1 MAFVLQ
7 DVINEIEET
16 RSLEPLKK
24 FKKENL
30 VKVAAHYGITPA
42 VGATKSHILNLIK
55 DHCVE
60 NDIIDEV
67 EEKPIAETAEIV
79 RLKLD
84 FEREERRLAR
94 EAEKALQD
102 AQFAEAQ
109 KAREAAEAEAE
120 KARELRLAELKEAR
134 ELRELELK
142 AEQEKALL
150 AAEIEAKKEAAA
162 REHELKMA
170 GLGKHSPSDKASV
183 FDPARNIR
191 LVPPFQEKEVDKYF
205 AHFEKVADSLNWPKE
220 SWVLLLQSVLVG
232 KAQEIYGSLSV
243 EQSSNYEHVKEA
255 ILKAYELVPEA
266 YRQKFRN
273 YLKYDSKTHV
283 EFAREKE
290 NLFNRWCHSKEIGQ
304 DFKKLKQMVLLEEF
318 KDKVRPDIRSHL
330 DEQKV
335 EELEKAAIMADDYAL
350 THKMSSKSGNP
361 QQKRYHGSGN
371 RENVSRNM
379 DDRKRQGKS
388 TENVGLVSKVEPLK
402 PISCGHCGKPGHI
415 ITNCWKLGGKTP
427 CEHCGRFNHKSEDCR
442 IAKNKLQKEVK
453 PTGLTS
459 LKGLKVSPFNES
471 ENSKGVKV
479 KPLIDRNSFV
489 EKNKGIKVNPLH
501 NDKSCIEDEIS
512 PNTESDYMENY
523 KPFISK
529 GVVSLVGDENSSQKV
544 KILRDTGAT
553 QSLMLDSVLPLTEKS
568 FTGANVLISGVEMGV
583 LEVPLHEVNIKS
595 SLINGN
601 IVIGM
606 RPSLPVEGISLIL
619 GNDLAGEKVMVDP
632 RVVEK
637 PRDDEE
643 TERLAEKFPGIFPAS
658 VVTRSMKAKE
668 EAIKEQGKEEIGLS
682 GTFLENIDGKFEE
695 RNKEKADKALMRKE
709 SRNVKENIPEKQE
722 SESKSVISRQ
732 NLIEEQS
739 NDKELLDLF
748 KIALTPVEAEKVSV
762 GYLIKDDIL
771 MRKWSPTAC
780 DNNEKGETV
789 YQIVVPT
796 VYRREVLELAHDLPM
811 SGHLGVRKTYNR
823 VLQHFFWPGLKRDVA
838 KWCRE
843 CHTCQLGGKPNQN
856 IPQAPLHPI
865 PVFDEPFS
873 HIIIDC
879 VGPLP
884 KTKSQNE
891 FLLTI
896 MCSSTRFPEAI
907 PLRSIKTNA
916 ILKALIKFFTIF
928 GLPKSIQSDQG
939 TNFMAHAFQQV
950 MNQLGIKQYKS
961 SAYHPESQ
969 GALERFHQTLK
980 TMIRMYCTENSRD
993 WDEGVHLLL
1002 FAVRESVQ
1010 ESLGFSPFELVF
1022 GHAVRGPLL
1031 LLKEKWLDED
1041 PEKISVLKYVAT
1053 FKDRLFRAGQMAKRN
1068 LQESQSKMKVWYDR
1082 KAKSRCFEPGDRVL
1096 VLFPVVGNP
1105 LQAKYSGPYKVVKKI
1120 SDTNYLVKTPDRR
1133 KETQVCHIN
1142 MLKAYHEK
1150 PKPELV
1156 TLNNRLGLESL
1167 THSKDCVGQVAEK
1180 EEDTESEVRL
1190 GNDQQP
1196 IKLQNSQ
1203 ILNDLDTKLSHL
1215 PSVQRKELAEVIT
1228 QYREVFPDVP
1238 SKTNLIEHD
1247 VDVGDSAPIKQHPY
1261 RVSPMKKELLDKEVQ
1276 YMLKND
1282 IIEESQSNWSSPCI
1296 LVPKHDGGFRFCTD
1310 FRKVNDK
1317 TKSDSFPIP
1326 RIADCI
1332 DQIGNAKFV
1341 STFDMLKGYWQV
1353 PLTQRAREISA
1364 FVTPSGLYQ
1373 YKVMPFGMKNA
1384 PATFQR
1390 MVNKLVRDIDGCEG
1404 YIDDVVIYS
1413 DNWSDHIHQ
1422 IKRFFQIMREAKLT
1436 INLMKSEFGKATV
1449 KYLGHIVGQGQV
1461 RPLDAKIQ
1469 TIAKFPIPTSRK
1481 ELARFLGMAGYYR
1494 NFCLNFSDIAAPLT
1508 NLLSKKVKFVWTDDC
1523 QMAFDK
1529 VKLLLQKSPVLK
1541 SPDYEKPFKLIID
1554 SSDVGTGSV
1563 LVQEASDGLDHP
1575 VSYFSKKFLKYQK
1588 NYSVVEK
1595 ETLGLVLAL
1604 EHFDV
1609 YLGSTPFKIKV
1620 YTDHNPLTFLK
1631 TMKNKNQRLVRWSL
1645 ALQEYNLEIQHIP
1658 GSENVVADALS
1669 RCIG

>member
-24 FKKENL
+24 LKKENL

-42 VGATKSHILNLIK
+42 IGATKSHILNLIK

-60 NDIIDEV
+60 HDIIDEV

-109 KAREAAEAEAE
+109 KAREAAEAEAKRAREAAEAEAKRAREAAEAEAE

-142 AEQEKALL
+142 AEAD
-150 AAEIEAKKEAAA
+150 KEAAA

-170 GLGKHSPSDKASV
+170 GLGIHSPKDKASA

-220 SWVLLLQSVLVG
+220 SWVILLQSVLVG

-371 RENVSRNM
+371 RENISPNA
-379 DDRKRQGKS
+379 DDRKRLGKS

-479 KPLIDRNSFV
+479 KPLIDRNHFV

-501 NDKSCIEDEIS
+501 NVKSCIEDEIS

-523 KPFISK
+523 KPFISE

-553 QSLMLDSVLPLTEKS
+553 QSLMLDSVLPLTENS

-637 PRDDEE
+637 PRDDVK

-658 VVTRSMKAKE
+658 VVTRSMKAKK

-682 GTFLENIDGKFEE
+682 GTFLESIDVKFEE
-695 RNKEKADKALMRKE
+695 RNKEKADNALMRNE

-732 NLIEEQS
+732 NLIVEQS

-762 GYLIKDDIL
+762 GYLIKDNIL
-771 MRKWSPTAC
+771 MRKWS
-780 DNNEKGETV
+780 
-789 YQIVVPT
+789 
-796 VYRREVLELAHDLPM
+796 
-811 SGHLGVRKTYNR
+811 
-823 VLQHFFWPGLKRDVA
+823 
-838 KWCRE
+838 
-843 CHTCQLGGKPNQN
+843 
-856 IPQAPLHPI
+856 
-865 PVFDEPFS
+865 S
-873 HIIIDC
+873 HC
-879 VGPLP
+879 V
-884 KTKSQNE
+884 
-891 FLLTI
+891 TI
-896 MCSSTRFPEAI
+896 
-907 PLRSIKTNA
+907 
-916 ILKALIKFFTIF
+916 
-928 GLPKSIQSDQG
+928 
-939 TNFMAHAFQQV
+939 
-950 MNQLGIKQYKS
+950 
-961 SAYHPESQ
+961 
-969 GALERFHQTLK
+969 
-980 TMIRMYCTENSRD
+980 
-993 WDEGVHLLL
+993 
-1002 FAVRESVQ
+1002 
-1010 ESLGFSPFELVF
+1010 
-1022 GHAVRGPLL
+1022 GPLL

-1053 FKDRLFRAGQMAKRN
+1053 FKDRLFRAGQITKRN
-1068 LQESQSKMKVWYDR
+1068 PQESQSKMKVWYDR

-1096 VLFPVVGNP
+1096 VLFPVAGNP
-1105 LQAKYSGPYKVVKKI
+1105 LQAKYTGPYKVVKKI

-1156 TLNNRLGLESL
+1156 TLNNRLGLESP
-1167 THSKDCVGQVAEK
+1167 THSKDCVGQVTEK

-1203 ILNDLDTKLSHL
+1203 ILNDLGTKLSHL
-1215 PSVQRKELAEVIT
+1215 PLVQRKELAEVVT
-1228 QYREVFPDVP
+1228 QYGEVFPDVP
-1238 SKTNLIEHD
+1238 GKTNLVEHD
-1247 VDVGDSAPIKQHPY
+1247 VDVGDSAPIKRHPY
-1261 RVSPMKKELLDKEVQ
+1261 RVGPMKKGLLDKEVR

-1282 IIEESQSNWSSPCI
+1282 IIEEGRSNWSSPCI

-1404 YIDDVVIYS
+1404 YIDDVVIFS
-1413 DNWSDHIHQ
+1413 DNWSDHIRQ
-1422 IKRFFQIMREAKLT
+1422 IERFFQIMREAKLT

-1469 TIAKFPIPTSRK
+1469 SIVKFPIPTSRK

-1494 NFCLNFSDIAAPLT
+1494 NFCLNFSEIAAPLT

-1523 QMAFDK
+1523 QIAFDK

>member
-16 RSLEPLKK
+16 RSLDTLKK
-24 FKKENL
+24 LKKENL
-30 VKVAAHYGITPA
+30 IKVAAHYGITPA
-42 VGATKSHILNLIK
+42 IGATKSHILNLIK

-67 EEKPIAETAEIV
+67 EDKPIAETAEIV

-109 KAREAAEAEAE
+109 R
-120 KARELRLAELKEAR
+120 ARELRLAELKEAR

-142 AEQEKALL
+142 AEAN
-150 AAEIEAKKEAAA
+150 KEAAT

-170 GLGKHSPSDKASV
+170 SLGIHTPKDKSSA

-273 YLKYDSKTHV
+273 YLKFDSKTHV

-335 EELEKAAIMADDYAL
+335 EELEKAAVMADDYAL

-371 RENVSRNM
+371 RENISRNA

-523 KPFISK
+523 KPFISE

-553 QSLMLDSVLPLTEKS
+553 QSLLLDSVLPLTENS

-601 IVIGM
+601 IVIGT

-619 GNDLAGEKVMVDP
+619 GNDLAGERVMVDP

-637 PRDDEE
+637 PRDDEK

-658 VVTRSMKAKE
+658 VVTRSMKAKKE
-668 EAIKEQGKEEIGLS
+668 VIKEQGKEEIGLS
-682 GTFLENIDGKFEE
+682 GTFLENIGVKFEE
-695 RNKEKADKALMRKE
+695 RNSEKVEKAFMRNE

-732 NLIEEQS
+732 NLIVEQS
-739 NDKELLDLF
+739 KDKELLDLF

-762 GYLIKDDIL
+762 GYLIKDNIL
-771 MRKWSPTAC
+771 MRKWS
-780 DNNEKGETV
+780 
-789 YQIVVPT
+789 
-796 VYRREVLELAHDLPM
+796 
-811 SGHLGVRKTYNR
+811 
-823 VLQHFFWPGLKRDVA
+823 
-838 KWCRE
+838 
-843 CHTCQLGGKPNQN
+843 
-856 IPQAPLHPI
+856 
-865 PVFDEPFS
+865 S
-873 HIIIDC
+873 HC
-879 VGPLP
+879 VTIGP
-884 KTKSQNE
+884 
-891 FLLTI
+891 
-896 MCSSTRFPEAI
+896 
-907 PLRSIKTNA
+907 
-916 ILKALIKFFTIF
+916 
-928 GLPKSIQSDQG
+928 
-939 TNFMAHAFQQV
+939 
-950 MNQLGIKQYKS
+950 
-961 SAYHPESQ
+961 
-969 GALERFHQTLK
+969 
-980 TMIRMYCTENSRD
+980 
-993 WDEGVHLLL
+993 
-1002 FAVRESVQ
+1002 
-1010 ESLGFSPFELVF
+1010 
-1022 GHAVRGPLL
+1022 PLL

-1053 FKDRLFRAGQMAKRN
+1053 FKDRLFRAGQIAKRN

-1156 TLNNRLGLESL
+1156 TLNNRLGLESP

-1203 ILNDLDTKLSHL
+1203 ILNDLGTKLSHL
-1215 PSVQRKELAEVIT
+1215 PLAQRKELAEVIT

-1404 YIDDVVIYS
+1404 YIDDVVIFS
-1413 DNWSDHIHQ
+1413 DNWSDHIRQ

-1469 TIAKFPIPTSRK
+1469 TIVKYPTSRK

-1494 NFCLNFSDIAAPLT
+1494 NFCLNFSEIAAPLT

-1523 QMAFDK
+1523 QLAFDK

-1645 ALQEYNLEIQHIP
+1645 ALQEYNLDIQHIP

>member
-24 FKKENL
+24 LKKENL

-60 NDIIDEV
+60 HDIIDEV

-102 AQFAEAQ
+102 AQLAAQREEAQ
-109 KAREAAEAEAE
+109 KAREAAEAEA
-120 KARELRLAELKEAR
+120 KRAREAAEAEAKRARDLRLAELKEAR

-142 AEQEKALL
+142 AEKEKALL
-150 AAEIEAKKEAAA
+150 EAEKEAAA

-170 GLGKHSPSDKASV
+170 SLGKHSPSDKASV

-205 AHFEKVADSLNWPKE
+205 AHFEKVADSLSWPKE

-318 KDKVRPDIRSHL
+318 KNKVRPDIRSHL

-361 QQKRYHGSGN
+361 QQKRYHGSGY
-371 RENVSRNM
+371 RENISRNM

-442 IAKNKLQKEVK
+442 IAKNKLQKDVK
-453 PTGLTS
+453 PAGLTS

-471 ENSKGVKV
+471 ENQKGVKV
-479 KPLIDRNSFV
+479 KPLIDQNHFV

-501 NDKSCIEDEIS
+501 NNDKSCIEDEIC
-512 PNTESDYMENY
+512 PNKESDYMENY
-523 KPFISK
+523 KPFISE

-553 QSLMLDSVLPLTEKS
+553 QSLMLDSVLPLTENS

-619 GNDLAGEKVMVDP
+619 GNDLAGERVMVDP

-637 PRDDEE
+637 PRDDEK

-658 VVTRSMKAKE
+658 VVTRSMKAKKE
-668 EAIKEQGKEEIGLS
+668 VIKEQGKEEIDLS

-695 RNKEKADKALMRKE
+695 RNKEKADKALMRNE

-732 NLIEEQS
+732 NLIVEQS
-739 NDKELLDLF
+739 KDKELLDLF

-762 GYLIKDDIL
+762 GYLIKDNIL
-771 MRKWSPTAC
+771 MRKWSPTEC
-780 DNNEKGETV
+780 NNSEKGETV

-796 VYRREVLELAHDLPM
+796 VHRREVLELAHDLPM
-811 SGHLGVRKTYNR
+811 SGHLGVRKTHNR
-823 VLQHFFWPGLKRDVA
+823 VLQHFYWPGLKRDVA
-838 KWCRE
+838 KWCKE

-865 PVFDEPFS
+865 PAFDEPFS

-879 VGPLP
+879 VGPMP

-891 FLLTI
+891 YLLTI
-896 MCSSTRFPEAI
+896 MCSTTRFPEAI
-907 PLRSIKTNA
+907 PLRSIKTNT
-916 ILKALIKFFTIF
+916 ILKALIKFFTLF

-1002 FAVRESVQ
+1002 FAVRDSVQ

-1031 LLKEKWLDED
+1031 LLKEKWLHED

-1120 SDTNYLVKTPDRR
+1120 SDTNY
-1133 KETQVCHIN
+1133 
-1142 MLKAYHEK
+1142 
-1150 PKPELV
+1150 
-1156 TLNNRLGLESL
+1156 
-1167 THSKDCVGQVAEK
+1167 
-1180 EEDTESEVRL
+1180 
-1190 GNDQQP
+1190 
-1196 IKLQNSQ
+1196 
-1203 ILNDLDTKLSHL
+1203 
-1215 PSVQRKELAEVIT
+1215 
-1228 QYREVFPDVP
+1228 
-1238 SKTNLIEHD
+1238 
-1247 VDVGDSAPIKQHPY
+1247 
-1261 RVSPMKKELLDKEVQ
+1261 
-1276 YMLKND
+1276 
-1282 IIEESQSNWSSPCI
+1282 
-1296 LVPKHDGGFRFCTD
+1296 
-1310 FRKVNDK
+1310 
-1317 TKSDSFPIP
+1317 
-1326 RIADCI
+1326 
-1332 DQIGNAKFV
+1332 
-1341 STFDMLKGYWQV
+1341 
-1353 PLTQRAREISA
+1353 
-1364 FVTPSGLYQ
+1364 
-1373 YKVMPFGMKNA
+1373 
-1384 PATFQR
+1384 
-1390 MVNKLVRDIDGCEG
+1390 
-1404 YIDDVVIYS
+1404 
-1413 DNWSDHIHQ
+1413 
-1422 IKRFFQIMREAKLT
+1422 
-1436 INLMKSEFGKATV
+1436 
-1449 KYLGHIVGQGQV
+1449 
-1461 RPLDAKIQ
+1461 
-1469 TIAKFPIPTSRK
+1469 
-1481 ELARFLGMAGYYR
+1481 
-1494 NFCLNFSDIAAPLT
+1494 
-1508 NLLSKKVKFVWTDDC
+1508 
-1523 QMAFDK
+1523 
-1529 VKLLLQKSPVLK
+1529 
-1541 SPDYEKPFKLIID
+1541 
-1554 SSDVGTGSV
+1554 
-1563 LVQEASDGLDHP
+1563 
-1575 VSYFSKKFLKYQK
+1575 
-1588 NYSVVEK
+1588 
-1595 ETLGLVLAL
+1595 
-1604 EHFDV
+1604 
-1609 YLGSTPFKIKV
+1609 
-1620 YTDHNPLTFLK
+1620 
-1631 TMKNKNQRLVRWSL
+1631 
-1645 ALQEYNLEIQHIP
+1645 
-1658 GSENVVADALS
+1658 
-1669 RCIG
+1669 

>member
-24 FKKENL
+24 LEKENL
-30 VKVAAHYGITPA
+30 IKVAAHYRITPA
-42 VGATKSHILNLIK
+42 IGATKSHILDLIK

-60 NDIIDEV
+60 NNIIDEV
-67 EEKPIAETAEIV
+67 EEKPIVETAEIV

-94 EAEKALQD
+94 E
-102 AQFAEAQ
+102 EAQ
-109 KAREAAEAEAE
+109 RAREAAEAEAQ
-120 KARELRLAELKEAR
+120 KACEAARDLRLAELKEAC

-150 AAEIEAKKEAAA
+150 EAEKEAAA

-170 GLGKHSPSDKASV
+170 SLGKQSPSDKASV

-205 AHFEKVADSLNWPKE
+205 GHFEKVADSLNWPKE

-335 EELEKAAIMADDYAL
+335 EELEKAAVMADDYAL

-371 RENVSRNM
+371 RENISRNM

-442 IAKNKLQKEVK
+442 IAKNKLQKDVK

-471 ENSKGVKV
+471 ENQKGVKV
-479 KPLIDRNSFV
+479 KPLIDRNHFV
-489 EKNKGIKVNPLH
+489 EKNKAIKVNPLH

-523 KPFISK
+523 KPFISE
-529 GVVSLVGDENSSQKV
+529 GVVSLVGDESSSQKV

-553 QSLMLDSVLPLTEKS
+553 QSLMLDSVLPLTENS
-568 FTGANVLISGVEMGV
+568 FTGANVLISGVEMGL

-619 GNDLAGEKVMVDP
+619 GNDLAGERVMVDP

-637 PRDDEE
+637 PREDEK
-643 TERLAEKFPGIFPAS
+643 TERLAKKFPGIFPAS
-658 VVTRSMKAKE
+658 VVTRSMKAKK

-682 GTFLENIDGKFEE
+682 GTFLENIDVK
-695 RNKEKADKALMRKE
+695 RNKEKADKALMRSE

-762 GYLIKDDIL
+762 GYLIRENIL
-771 MRKWSPTAC
+771 MRKWS
-780 DNNEKGETV
+780 
-789 YQIVVPT
+789 
-796 VYRREVLELAHDLPM
+796 
-811 SGHLGVRKTYNR
+811 
-823 VLQHFFWPGLKRDVA
+823 
-838 KWCRE
+838 
-843 CHTCQLGGKPNQN
+843 
-856 IPQAPLHPI
+856 
-865 PVFDEPFS
+865 S
-873 HIIIDC
+873 HC
-879 VGPLP
+879 VTIGP
-884 KTKSQNE
+884 
-891 FLLTI
+891 
-896 MCSSTRFPEAI
+896 
-907 PLRSIKTNA
+907 
-916 ILKALIKFFTIF
+916 
-928 GLPKSIQSDQG
+928 
-939 TNFMAHAFQQV
+939 
-950 MNQLGIKQYKS
+950 
-961 SAYHPESQ
+961 
-969 GALERFHQTLK
+969 
-980 TMIRMYCTENSRD
+980 
-993 WDEGVHLLL
+993 
-1002 FAVRESVQ
+1002 
-1010 ESLGFSPFELVF
+1010 
-1022 GHAVRGPLL
+1022 PLL
-1031 LLKEKWLDED
+1031 LLKEKWLDKD
-1041 PEKISVLKYVAT
+1041 PEKISVMKYVAT

-1082 KAKSRCFEPGDRVL
+1082 KAKSRCFEPGDKVL

-1156 TLNNRLGLESL
+1156 ILNNRLGLESP

-1180 EEDTESEVRL
+1180 EEDTE
-1190 GNDQQP
+1190 
-1196 IKLQNSQ
+1196 
-1203 ILNDLDTKLSHL
+1203 
-1215 PSVQRKELAEVIT
+1215 
-1228 QYREVFPDVP
+1228 
-1238 SKTNLIEHD
+1238 
-1247 VDVGDSAPIKQHPY
+1247 
-1261 RVSPMKKELLDKEVQ
+1261 
-1276 YMLKND
+1276 
-1282 IIEESQSNWSSPCI
+1282 
-1296 LVPKHDGGFRFCTD
+1296 
-1310 FRKVNDK
+1310 
-1317 TKSDSFPIP
+1317 
-1326 RIADCI
+1326 
-1332 DQIGNAKFV
+1332 
-1341 STFDMLKGYWQV
+1341 
-1353 PLTQRAREISA
+1353 
-1364 FVTPSGLYQ
+1364 
-1373 YKVMPFGMKNA
+1373 
-1384 PATFQR
+1384 
-1390 MVNKLVRDIDGCEG
+1390 
-1404 YIDDVVIYS
+1404 
-1413 DNWSDHIHQ
+1413 
-1422 IKRFFQIMREAKLT
+1422 
-1436 INLMKSEFGKATV
+1436 
-1449 KYLGHIVGQGQV
+1449 
-1461 RPLDAKIQ
+1461 
-1469 TIAKFPIPTSRK
+1469 
-1481 ELARFLGMAGYYR
+1481 
-1494 NFCLNFSDIAAPLT
+1494 
-1508 NLLSKKVKFVWTDDC
+1508 
-1523 QMAFDK
+1523 
-1529 VKLLLQKSPVLK
+1529 
-1541 SPDYEKPFKLIID
+1541 
-1554 SSDVGTGSV
+1554 
-1563 LVQEASDGLDHP
+1563 
-1575 VSYFSKKFLKYQK
+1575 
-1588 NYSVVEK
+1588 
-1595 ETLGLVLAL
+1595 
-1604 EHFDV
+1604 
-1609 YLGSTPFKIKV
+1609 
-1620 YTDHNPLTFLK
+1620 
-1631 TMKNKNQRLVRWSL
+1631 
-1645 ALQEYNLEIQHIP
+1645 
-1658 GSENVVADALS
+1658 
-1669 RCIG
+1669 

>member
-24 FKKENL
+24 LKKENL

-42 VGATKSHILNLIK
+42 IGATKSHILNLIK

-60 NDIIDEV
+60 HDIIDEV

-84 FEREERRLAR
+84 FEWEERRLAR
-94 EAEKALQD
+94 E
-102 AQFAEAQ
+102 EAQ
-109 KAREAAEAEAE
+109 RAREAAEAEAQRARE
-120 KARELRLAELKEAR
+120 AARELRLAELKEAR

-150 AAEIEAKKEAAA
+150 EAEKEAAA

-170 GLGKHSPSDKASV
+170 SLGKHSPSDKASA

-220 SWVLLLQSVLVG
+220 SWVLLLESVLVG

-304 DFKKLKQMVLLEEF
+304 DFKKLKQMFLLEEF

-371 RENVSRNM
+371 RENISRNM

-415 ITNCWKLGGKTP
+415 ITNCWKIGGKTP

-442 IAKNKLQKEVK
+442 IAKNKLQKDVK

-471 ENSKGVKV
+471 ENQKGVKV
-479 KPLIDRNSFV
+479 KPLIDQNHFV

-501 NDKSCIEDEIS
+501 NNDKSCIEDEIS
-512 PNTESDYMENY
+512 PNTESNYMENY
-523 KPFISK
+523 KPFISE

-553 QSLMLDSVLPLTEKS
+553 QSLMLDSVLPLTENS

-619 GNDLAGEKVMVDP
+619 RNDLAGEKVMVDP

-637 PRDDEE
+637 PRDDEK
-643 TERLAEKFPGIFPAS
+643 TERLAKKFPGIFPAS
-658 VVTRSMKAKE
+658 VVTRSMKAKK

-682 GTFLENIDGKFEE
+682 GTFLENIDVKFEE
-695 RNKEKADKALMRKE
+695 RKKEKAYKALMRNE

-732 NLIEEQS
+732 NLIVEQS
-739 NDKELLDLF
+739 KDKELLDLF
-748 KIALTPVEAEKVSV
+748 KIALTPVEAQKVSV
-762 GYLIKDDIL
+762 GYLIKDNIL
-771 MRKWSPTAC
+771 MRKWS
-780 DNNEKGETV
+780 
-789 YQIVVPT
+789 
-796 VYRREVLELAHDLPM
+796 
-811 SGHLGVRKTYNR
+811 
-823 VLQHFFWPGLKRDVA
+823 
-838 KWCRE
+838 
-843 CHTCQLGGKPNQN
+843 
-856 IPQAPLHPI
+856 
-865 PVFDEPFS
+865 S
-873 HIIIDC
+873 HC
-879 VGPLP
+879 V
-884 KTKSQNE
+884 
-891 FLLTI
+891 TI
-896 MCSSTRFPEAI
+896 
-907 PLRSIKTNA
+907 
-916 ILKALIKFFTIF
+916 
-928 GLPKSIQSDQG
+928 
-939 TNFMAHAFQQV
+939 
-950 MNQLGIKQYKS
+950 
-961 SAYHPESQ
+961 
-969 GALERFHQTLK
+969 
-980 TMIRMYCTENSRD
+980 
-993 WDEGVHLLL
+993 
-1002 FAVRESVQ
+1002 
-1010 ESLGFSPFELVF
+1010 
-1022 GHAVRGPLL
+1022 GPLL

-1068 LQESQSKMKVWYDR
+1068 LQESQSKMKVWYER

-1096 VLFPVVGNP
+1096 VLFPVVGKP

-1120 SDTNYLVKTPDRR
+1120 SDTNYMVKTPDRR

-1156 TLNNRLGLESL
+1156 TLNNRLGLESP

-1180 EEDTESEVRL
+1180 EEDIESEVRL
-1190 GNDQQP
+1190 
-1196 IKLQNSQ
+1196 
-1203 ILNDLDTKLSHL
+1203 
-1215 PSVQRKELAEVIT
+1215 IT
-1228 QYREVFPDVP
+1228 
-1238 SKTNLIEHD
+1238 
-1247 VDVGDSAPIKQHPY
+1247 
-1261 RVSPMKKELLDKEVQ
+1261 VSF
-1276 YMLKND
+1276 
-1282 IIEESQSNWSSPCI
+1282 I
-1296 LVPKHDGGFRFCTD
+1296 LVFLFR
-1310 FRKVNDK
+1310 N
-1317 TKSDSFPIP
+1317 P
-1326 RIADCI
+1326 
-1332 DQIGNAKFV
+1332 
-1341 STFDMLKGYWQV
+1341 
-1353 PLTQRAREISA
+1353 
-1364 FVTPSGLYQ
+1364 
-1373 YKVMPFGMKNA
+1373 
-1384 PATFQR
+1384 
-1390 MVNKLVRDIDGCEG
+1390 
-1404 YIDDVVIYS
+1404 
-1413 DNWSDHIHQ
+1413 
-1422 IKRFFQIMREAKLT
+1422 
-1436 INLMKSEFGKATV
+1436 TV
-1449 KYLGHIVGQGQV
+1449 KESFANSGV
-1461 RPLDAKIQ
+1461 
-1469 TIAKFPIPTSRK
+1469 SR
-1481 ELARFLGMAGYYR
+1481 
-1494 NFCLNFSDIAAPLT
+1494 I
-1508 NLLSKKVKFVWTDDC
+1508 
-1523 QMAFDK
+1523 
-1529 VKLLLQKSPVLK
+1529 
-1541 SPDYEKPFKLIID
+1541 
-1554 SSDVGTGSV
+1554 
-1563 LVQEASDGLDHP
+1563 
-1575 VSYFSKKFLKYQK
+1575 
-1588 NYSVVEK
+1588 
-1595 ETLGLVLAL
+1595 
-1604 EHFDV
+1604 
-1609 YLGSTPFKIKV
+1609 
-1620 YTDHNPLTFLK
+1620 
-1631 TMKNKNQRLVRWSL
+1631 
-1645 ALQEYNLEIQHIP
+1645 
-1658 GSENVVADALS
+1658 
-1669 RCIG
+1669 

>member
-24 FKKENL
+24 LKKENL
-30 VKVAAHYGITPA
+30 IKVAAHYGITPA

-60 NDIIDEV
+60 HDIIDEV

-109 KAREAAEAEAE
+109 RAREEAQKAREAAEAEAQR
-120 KARELRLAELKEAR
+120 ARDLRLAELKEAR

-150 AAEIEAKKEAAA
+150 EAEKEAAA

-170 GLGKHSPSDKASV
+170 SLGKQSPSDKASA

-273 YLKYDSKTHV
+273 YLKFDSKTHV

-371 RENVSRNM
+371 RENISRNM

-523 KPFISK
+523 KPFISE

-553 QSLMLDSVLPLTEKS
+553 QSLMLDSVLPLTENS
-568 FTGANVLISGVEMGV
+568 FTGANVLISGVEMGI

-658 VVTRSMKAKE
+658 VVTRSMKAKKE
-668 EAIKEQGKEEIGLS
+668 VIKEQGKEEIGLS

-695 RNKEKADKALMRKE
+695 RNKEKADNALMRNE
-709 SRNVKENIPEKQE
+709 SRNVKENIAEKQE

-732 NLIEEQS
+732 NLIVEQS
-739 NDKELLDLF
+739 KDKELLDLF

-762 GYLIKDDIL
+762 GYLIRENIL
-771 MRKWSPTAC
+771 MRKWS
-780 DNNEKGETV
+780 
-789 YQIVVPT
+789 
-796 VYRREVLELAHDLPM
+796 
-811 SGHLGVRKTYNR
+811 
-823 VLQHFFWPGLKRDVA
+823 
-838 KWCRE
+838 
-843 CHTCQLGGKPNQN
+843 
-856 IPQAPLHPI
+856 
-865 PVFDEPFS
+865 S
-873 HIIIDC
+873 HC
-879 VGPLP
+879 V
-884 KTKSQNE
+884 
-891 FLLTI
+891 TI
-896 MCSSTRFPEAI
+896 
-907 PLRSIKTNA
+907 
-916 ILKALIKFFTIF
+916 
-928 GLPKSIQSDQG
+928 
-939 TNFMAHAFQQV
+939 
-950 MNQLGIKQYKS
+950 
-961 SAYHPESQ
+961 
-969 GALERFHQTLK
+969 
-980 TMIRMYCTENSRD
+980 
-993 WDEGVHLLL
+993 
-1002 FAVRESVQ
+1002 
-1010 ESLGFSPFELVF
+1010 
-1022 GHAVRGPLL
+1022 GPLL

-1041 PEKISVLKYVAT
+1041 PERISVLKYVAT
-1053 FKDRLFRAGQMAKRN
+1053 FKDRLFRAGQIAKRN

-1120 SDTNYLVKTPDRR
+1120 SDTNYLVKTPGRR

-1156 TLNNRLGLESL
+1156 TLNNRLGLESP

-1203 ILNDLDTKLSHL
+1203 ILNDLGTKLSHL

-1247 VDVGDSAPIKQHPY
+1247 VDVGDSVPIKQHPY

-1276 YMLKND
+1276 YMLEND

-1296 LVPKHDGGFRFCTD
+1296 LVPKHDGGFQFCTD

-1326 RIADCI
+1326 RITDCI

-1353 PLTQRAREISA
+1353 PLTQRALEISA

-1404 YIDDVVIYS
+1404 YIDDVVIFS
-1413 DNWSDHIHQ
+1413 DNWSDHIRQ
-1422 IKRFFQIMREAKLT
+1422 IERFFQIMREAKLT

-1469 TIAKFPIPTSRK
+1469 TIVKYPIPTSRK

-1523 QMAFDK
+1523 QLAFDK

>member
-60 NDIIDEV
+60 HDIIDEV

-109 KAREAAEAEAE
+109 RTREEAQKAREAAEAEAQR
-120 KARELRLAELKEAR
+120 ARDLRLAELKEAR

-170 GLGKHSPSDKASV
+170 SLGKQSPSDKASA

-350 THKMSSKSGNP
+350 THKMSSKSGSP
-361 QQKRYHGSGN
+361 QQKKYHGSGN
-371 RENVSRNM
+371 RENISRNM

-471 ENSKGVKV
+471 ENQKGVKV
-479 KPLIDRNSFV
+479 KPLIDRNHFV

-501 NDKSCIEDEIS
+501 NDKICIEDKIS
-512 PNTESDYMENY
+512 PQTESDYMENY
-523 KPFISK
+523 KPFISE

-553 QSLMLDSVLPLTEKS
+553 QSLMLDSVLPLTENS

-637 PRDDEE
+637 PRDDEK

-658 VVTRSMKAKE
+658 VVTRSMKAKR

-682 GTFLENIDGKFEE
+682 GTFLENIDCKFEE
-695 RNKEKADKALMRKE
+695 RNKEKADKALMRNE

-732 NLIEEQS
+732 NLIVEQS
-739 NDKELLDLF
+739 KDKELLDLF

-762 GYLIKDDIL
+762 GYLIKDKIL
-771 MRKWSPTAC
+771 MRKWSS
-780 DNNEKGETV
+780 
-789 YQIVVPT
+789 
-796 VYRREVLELAHDLPM
+796 H
-811 SGHLGVRKTYNR
+811 R
-823 VLQHFFWPGLKRDVA
+823 V
-838 KWCRE
+838 
-843 CHTCQLGGKPNQN
+843 
-856 IPQAPLHPI
+856 
-865 PVFDEPFS
+865 
-873 HIIIDC
+873 
-879 VGPLP
+879 
-884 KTKSQNE
+884 
-891 FLLTI
+891 TI
-896 MCSSTRFPEAI
+896 
-907 PLRSIKTNA
+907 
-916 ILKALIKFFTIF
+916 
-928 GLPKSIQSDQG
+928 
-939 TNFMAHAFQQV
+939 
-950 MNQLGIKQYKS
+950 
-961 SAYHPESQ
+961 
-969 GALERFHQTLK
+969 
-980 TMIRMYCTENSRD
+980 
-993 WDEGVHLLL
+993 
-1002 FAVRESVQ
+1002 
-1010 ESLGFSPFELVF
+1010 
-1022 GHAVRGPLL
+1022 GPLL

-1053 FKDRLFRAGQMAKRN
+1053 FKDRLFRAGQIAKRN

-1120 SDTNYLVKTPDRR
+1120 SDTNYLVKTPGRR

-1156 TLNNRLGLESL
+1156 TLNNRLGLESP

-1180 EEDTESEVRL
+1180 EEDTVSVSEVRL
-1190 GNDQQP
+1190 ENGQQP

-1203 ILNDLDTKLSHL
+1203 ILNDLGTKLSHL
-1215 PSVQRKELAEVIT
+1215 PLVQRKELAEVIT

-1247 VDVGDSAPIKQHPY
+1247 VDVGDYAPIKQHPY

-1353 PLTQRAREISA
+1353 PLTQLAREISA

-1413 DNWSDHIHQ
+1413 DNWSDHIRQ
-1422 IKRFFQIMREAKLT
+1422 IERFFQIMREAKLT

-1494 NFCLNFSDIAAPLT
+1494 NFCLNFSEIAAPLT

-1523 QMAFDK
+1523 QLAFDK

-1575 VSYFSKKFLKYQK
+1575 VSYFSKKFLKYQR

>member
-1 MAFVLQ
+1 MTFVLQ

-24 FKKENL
+24 LKKENL

-60 NDIIDEV
+60 HDIIDEV

-109 KAREAAEAEAE
+109 RAREAAEAEAQR
-120 KARELRLAELKEAR
+120 ARDLRLAELKEAR

-150 AAEIEAKKEAAA
+150 EAEKEAAA

-170 GLGKHSPSDKASV
+170 SLGKHSPSDKASV

-371 RENVSRNM
+371 RENISRNM

-479 KPLIDRNSFV
+479 KPLIDRNDFV

-523 KPFISK
+523 KPFISE

-553 QSLMLDSVLPLTEKS
+553 QSLMLDSVLPLTENS

-619 GNDLAGEKVMVDP
+619 GNDLAGERVMVDP

-637 PRDDEE
+637 PRDNEK

-658 VVTRSMKAKE
+658 VVTRSMKAKK

-682 GTFLENIDGKFEE
+682 GTFLENIDVKFEE
-695 RNKEKADKALMRKE
+695 RNKEKVDKALMRNE

-722 SESKSVISRQ
+722 SESRSVISRQ
-732 NLIEEQS
+732 NLIVEQS
-739 NDKELLDLF
+739 KDKELLDLF
-748 KIALTPVEAEKVSV
+748 KIAFTPVEAEKVSV
-762 GYLIKDDIL
+762 GYLIKENIL
-771 MRKWSPTAC
+771 MRKWS
-780 DNNEKGETV
+780 
-789 YQIVVPT
+789 
-796 VYRREVLELAHDLPM
+796 
-811 SGHLGVRKTYNR
+811 
-823 VLQHFFWPGLKRDVA
+823 
-838 KWCRE
+838 
-843 CHTCQLGGKPNQN
+843 
-856 IPQAPLHPI
+856 
-865 PVFDEPFS
+865 S
-873 HIIIDC
+873 HC
-879 VGPLP
+879 VTIGP
-884 KTKSQNE
+884 
-891 FLLTI
+891 
-896 MCSSTRFPEAI
+896 
-907 PLRSIKTNA
+907 
-916 ILKALIKFFTIF
+916 
-928 GLPKSIQSDQG
+928 
-939 TNFMAHAFQQV
+939 
-950 MNQLGIKQYKS
+950 
-961 SAYHPESQ
+961 
-969 GALERFHQTLK
+969 
-980 TMIRMYCTENSRD
+980 
-993 WDEGVHLLL
+993 
-1002 FAVRESVQ
+1002 
-1010 ESLGFSPFELVF
+1010 
-1022 GHAVRGPLL
+1022 PLL

-1053 FKDRLFRAGQMAKRN
+1053 FKDRLFRAGQIAKRN

-1142 MLKAYHEK
+1142 MLKAYYEK

-1156 TLNNRLGLESL
+1156 TLNNRLGLESP

-1180 EEDTESEVRL
+1180 EEDTESEVKL

-1203 ILNDLDTKLSHL
+1203 ILNDLGTKLSHL
-1215 PSVQRKELAEVIT
+1215 PLVQRKELAEVIT

-1276 YMLKND
+1276 YMLEND

-1404 YIDDVVIYS
+1404 YIDDVVIFS
-1413 DNWSDHIHQ
+1413 DNWSDHIRQ

-1469 TIAKFPIPTSRK
+1469 TIVKFPIPTSRK

-1563 LVQEASDGLDHP
+1563 LVQESSDGLDHP

>member
-30 VKVAAHYGITPA
+30 LKVAAHYRITPA

-60 NDIIDEV
+60 HDIIDEV

-102 AQFAEAQ
+102 AQLAAQREEAQ
-109 KAREAAEAEAE
+109 KARDAEKAAREAAEAEAQR
-120 KARELRLAELKEAR
+120 ARELRLAELKEAR

-162 REHELKMA
+162 REHGLKMA
-170 GLGKHSPSDKASV
+170 SLGKQSPSDIASV

-273 YLKYDSKTHV
+273 YLKFDSKTHV

-371 RENVSRNM
+371 RENISRNM

-479 KPLIDRNSFV
+479 KPLIDRNDFV

-523 KPFISK
+523 KPFISE

-553 QSLMLDSVLPLTEKS
+553 QSLMLDSVLPLTENS
-568 FTGANVLISGVEMGV
+568 FTGANVLISGVEMGI

-619 GNDLAGEKVMVDP
+619 GNDLAGERVMVDP

-637 PRDDEE
+637 PREDEE
-643 TERLAEKFPGIFPAS
+643 TEKLAEKFPGIFPAS
-658 VVTRSMKAKE
+658 VVTRSMKAKK

-682 GTFLENIDGKFEE
+682 GTFLENIDVKFEE
-695 RNKEKADKALMRKE
+695 RNKEKADKALMRNE

-732 NLIEEQS
+732 NLMEEQS

-748 KIALTPVEAEKVSV
+748 KVVLTPVKPEKVSV
-762 GYLIKDDIL
+762 GYLIRDNIM
-771 MRKWSPTAC
+771 MRKWST
-780 DNNEKGETV
+780 
-789 YQIVVPT
+789 
-796 VYRREVLELAHDLPM
+796 H
-811 SGHLGVRKTYNR
+811 R
-823 VLQHFFWPGLKRDVA
+823 V
-838 KWCRE
+838 
-843 CHTCQLGGKPNQN
+843 
-856 IPQAPLHPI
+856 
-865 PVFDEPFS
+865 
-873 HIIIDC
+873 
-879 VGPLP
+879 
-884 KTKSQNE
+884 
-891 FLLTI
+891 TI
-896 MCSSTRFPEAI
+896 
-907 PLRSIKTNA
+907 
-916 ILKALIKFFTIF
+916 
-928 GLPKSIQSDQG
+928 
-939 TNFMAHAFQQV
+939 
-950 MNQLGIKQYKS
+950 
-961 SAYHPESQ
+961 
-969 GALERFHQTLK
+969 
-980 TMIRMYCTENSRD
+980 
-993 WDEGVHLLL
+993 
-1002 FAVRESVQ
+1002 
-1010 ESLGFSPFELVF
+1010 
-1022 GHAVRGPLL
+1022 GPLL

-1120 SDTNYLVKTPDRR
+1120 SDTNYLVKTPGRR
-1133 KETQVCHIN
+1133 KETQLCHIN

-1156 TLNNRLGLESL
+1156 TLNNRLGLESP

-1190 GNDQQP
+1190 ENDQQP

-1203 ILNDLDTKLSHL
+1203 ILNDLGTKLSHL

-1238 SKTNLIEHD
+1238 SKTDLIEHD

-1276 YMLKND
+1276 YMLEND

-1390 MVNKLVRDIDGCEG
+1390 MVNKLVRDINGCEG
-1404 YIDDVVIYS
+1404 YMDDVVIYG
-1413 DNWSDHIHQ
+1413 DDWSDHIRR
-1422 IKRFFQIMREAKLT
+1422 IERFFQIMREAKLT

-1469 TIAKFPIPTSRK
+1469 TIVKFPIPTSRK

-1523 QMAFDK
+1523 QLAFDK